1 MSVTNVSKYIHNLFL
16 ITTVE
21 TNLNK
26 AVWILTH
33 LCNKAVS
40 FSYCPVK
47 CQIRNKSFTKITG
60 TDDTF
65 QESNNYFNYNNKI
78 IILLPCIMPISI
90 QIFHLTTRFIH
101 IHLCILFF
109 EPINIFTEKQVNL
122 THQYKILENYLP
134 THPINQHLH
143 QLLT

>member
-1 MSVTNVSKYIHNLFL
+1 
-16 ITTVE
+16 
-21 TNLNK
+21 
-26 AVWILTH
+26 
-33 LCNKAVS
+33 
-40 FSYCPVK
+40 
-47 CQIRNKSFTKITG
+47 
-60 TDDTF
+60 
-65 QESNNYFNYNNKI
+65 
-78 IILLPCIMPISI
+78 MPISI